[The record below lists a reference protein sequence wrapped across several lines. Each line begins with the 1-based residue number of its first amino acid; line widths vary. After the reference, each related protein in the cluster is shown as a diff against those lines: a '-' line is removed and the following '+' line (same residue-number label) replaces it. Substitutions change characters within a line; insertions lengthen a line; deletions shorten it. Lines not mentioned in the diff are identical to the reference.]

1 MAHALVG
8 YVSGELA
15 GSKSS
20 FSNALAAGVNK
31 FVTEEILKDEKTRL
45 HYKEHPEELQ
55 WISAALGAAIGQM
68 AGGDATSGA
77 SISASGTKNNRLNM
91 TRDEYFLKKE
101 QYIQEKLEALDVPE
115 GKKEEVYATMRVEF
129 GNEFDTQM
137 KNISIENDFKLY
149 NEKLSNQ
156 TGYID
161 VGNTV
166 GKSNVTS
173 DGYVIGGY
181 APEYEREIY
190 LHNTFIQTGE
200 GHIDTQFGTGSYPIG
215 YYGLTDDKLVLE
227 AKQDFWKNIGISVLT
242 KSPFKA
248 TPASAVPLAH

>member
-1 MAHALVG
+1 
-8 YVSGELA
+8 
-15 GSKSS
+15 
-20 FSNALAAGVNK
+20 
-31 FVTEEILKDEKTRL
+31 
-45 HYKEHPEELQ
+45 
-55 WISAALGAAIGQM
+55 M

-242 KSPFKA
+242 APFGQSVGRSISLVSLVNNVGNGKINEAVFDALSFAFGQFGIDIA
-248 TPASAVPLAH
+248 TQVGKYYTGNRDGMIKIPNNALKRGESK